1 MQLNAVSEDSKERK
15 ESLVEQ
21 TMQRNRGKK
30 IDYER
35 LNISCKDGYNKGQKR
50 QRPNRSRR
58 D

>member
-30 IDYER
+30 ID
-35 LNISCKDGYNKGQKR
+35 
-50 QRPNRSRR
+50 
-58 D
+58 